1 MQIPYTILDE
11 REELALQQIQNA
23 IVQVKNESISHVL
36 LIRKGLFGKYK
47 LQKEVENDYPLSRE
61 EALKITVAHLKER
74 DIVVSTTGKLS
85 RELYEYRT
93 ALGQGHARDFLTVGS
108 MGHASSIALGIAIEK
123 TDREVFCFDGDGA
136 FIMHMGAISNIGE
149 LAPMNYRHFVFN
161 NGAHESVGGQPTAA
175 FYLDIP
181 AVAKACGYKHVFVA
195 KTKDELERILMNI
208 REVKGPVLL
217 EIRVRIDSRGDLG
230 RPATSPVENK
240 HDFMNFLKNG

>member
-1 MQIPYTILDE
+1 M
-11 REELALQQIQNA
+11 
-23 IVQVKNESISHVL
+23 
-36 LIRKGLFGKYK
+36 
-47 LQKEVENDYPLSRE
+47 
-61 EALKITVAHLKER
+61 KITVAHLKER